1 MRFQMHQETTS
12 RRLPKITL
20 TSQDRDSLSRLA
32 NAAVDR
38 MPDVADV
45 LLVELERARIVSE
58 KAIKPN
64 IVRMGST
71 LTYRSDDG
79 AERRV
84 TLVFP
89 AEADISQG
97 RVSIMTPIGT
107 ALIGLAKGQSIA
119 WTARDGRKH
128 RLCIIEVEQ
137 PNA

>member
-1 MRFQMHQETTS
+1 MRQETTS

-20 TSQDRDSLSRLA
+20 TAQDHDSLSRLA
-32 NAAVDR
+32 NAALDR
-38 MPDVADV
+38 MPEVANV
-45 LLVELERARIVSE
+45 LLSELERARIVGE

-107 ALIGLAKGQSIA
+107 ALIGLAEGQSIA

-128 RLCIIEVEQ
+128 RLSIVMVEH
-137 PNA
+137 PNASA